1 MTDMTSNW
9 DSVMMSG
16 ITAETA
22 RANAENYNHAK
33 FRQALLKP
41 AVQKKIR
48 EIEQQIDI
56 KSKDGCTHLYV
67 DLDLPLNHYYWRQAI
82 MLNAMAA
89 SVLSVPFA
97 LLYALLEKKFPILT
111 NPIISISFISITL
124 FICFFFLM
132 RKLYRENNQRKEVG
146 LNSEDWD
153 YITQYF
159 NTNNTNTHKYSAY
172 IIPYHSENIYSARYL
187 WIRW

>member
-22 RANAENYNHAK
+22 RANAENYNQAK
-33 FRQALLKP
+33 FQQALLKP
-41 AVQKKIR
+41 AVHKKIR

-67 DLDLPLNHYYWRQAI
+67 DLDLPLKHYYWQHAF

-89 SVLSVPFA
+89 GILILPFG
-97 LLYALLEKKFPILT
+97 LLYALLEK
-111 NPIISISFISITL
+111 
-124 FICFFFLM
+124 
-132 RKLYRENNQRKEVG
+132 
-146 LNSEDWD
+146 NS
-153 YITQYF
+153 QY
-159 NTNNTNTHKYSAY
+159 
-172 IIPYHSENIYSARYL
+172 
-187 WIRW
+187 

>member
-33 FRQALLKP
+33 FQQALLKP

-56 KSKDGCTHLYV
+56 KSKDGYTHLDV
-67 DLDLPLNHYYWRQAI
+67 DLDLPLNHYYWQQAI

-89 SVLSVPFA
+89 GILSVPFA
-97 LLYALLEKKFPILT
+97 LLYALLEKKFPILN
-111 NPIISISFISITL
+111 NPSISIAFLLITL

-153 YITQYF
+153 YIAQYF
-159 NTNNTNTHKYSAY
+159 NTNTQKYSAK
-172 IIPYHSENIYSARYL
+172 IIPYHLENIYSARFL
-187 WIRW
+187 WIKW